1 MNKFIKTLIVING
14 LLIPVVV
21 LILLVAFIINEFRT
35 SGYDPDPVKTENLI
49 TKDGDTLITQ
59 GLLYDNPE
67 QIYNSSYHMI
77 RISPKTYNR
86 AMLKDSYSDNFE
98 GGSYSKMMYE
108 HYVNILFLD
117 SNYNVLS
124 TLVDKKASIGSVT
137 IPNGDASE
145 KVDTTVKNIGY
156 LIAFEDSNKDKVIDE
171 NDYYNL
177 YISDLNGKNLVKVT
191 DNIDVKTFDFINNH
205 KEIFLSFTDRK
216 DIPDEH
222 KIKRFAV
229 YDIASK
235 QLKVLTQLDRALN
248 AVQRILIK

>member
-1 MNKFIKTLIVING
+1 MTKFIKTLIVING
-14 LLIPVVV
+14 LLIPIV
-21 LILLVAFIINEFRT
+21 LLIILVAFIINEFGS

-67 QIYNSSYHMI
+67 LIYNSSNRMI
-77 RISPKTYNR
+77 RISPKTYDL
-86 AMLKDSYSDNFE
+86 AISKDSYPVNFE
-98 GGSYSKMMYE
+98 GGSYSRLIYE

-117 SNYNVLS
+117 SNYNILS
-124 TLVDKKASIGSVT
+124 TLLDRKASIGSVT
-137 IPNGDASE
+137 IPNGDLSE
-145 KVDTTVKNIGY
+145 KVDTTIKNIGY

-177 YISDLNGKNLVKVT
+177 YISDLNGKNLIKVT
-191 DNIDVKTFDFINNH
+191 DNVDVKTFEFINNH
-205 KEIFLSFTDRK
+205 KELFISFTDRK

-222 KIKRFAV
+222 KIKRFAI

-235 QLKVLTQLDRALN
+235 QLKVLTHLDRALN
-248 AVQRILIK
+248 TVQQILIK